1 MIQQGLRPIHS
12 VRRLGILV
20 GVLVSVVVGEQPSFA
35 QAPVYEF
42 FERTLESLRREADI
56 PAMSAAI
63 VQDGA
68 LVWSHGFGRQDLE
81 GNIAAT
87 PNTPYAIGALA
98 QTLGSTLLL
107 RKCVDQSYLEVTD
120 KVVRWTPEY
129 PDDSTRVNEILSHSA
144 PDGTYRYAPLRMSAL
159 TGVVEE
165 CAHRKYPQL
174 LAQEL
179 FELLGMNNSVPGHT
193 LGTPTSEDAAMFDP
207 ARLARYADIL
217 RQIAIPYRLIN
228 RRPVR
233 NTDVTPAR
241 IDFAQGVVS
250 TVIDLAQFDLGYD
263 RGFLDPATRVNALSQ
278 ASAGGKTGLGWFV
291 QAYNNEPIAWQFGV
305 IEGAYS
311 SLIVKVPN
319 RRLTLILLANSDGLS
334 APFAL
339 EAGDVTTSIFA
350 RTFLRNFVP

>member
-1 MIQQGLRPIHS
+1 
-12 VRRLGILV
+12 VRRLGILI
-20 GVLVSVVVGEQPSFA
+20 GVLISVVVGERPSSA
-35 QAPVYEF
+35 QAAVYEF

-68 LVWSHGFGRQDLE
+68 LVWASGLGRQDLE
-81 GNIAAT
+81 GNIAAR
-87 PNTPYAIGALA
+87 PETPYVIGALA

-120 KVVRWTPEY
+120 RIVRWTPDY
-129 PDDSTRVNEILSHSA
+129 PDDTTRVDELLSHTA

-174 LAQEL
+174 LALEL
-179 FELLGMNNSVPGHT
+179 FDLLGMINSVPGQT

-217 RQIAIPYRLIN
+217 RQVAIPYRLIN
-228 RRPVR
+228 RRPFR
-233 NTDVTPAR
+233 NTEVTPAR
-241 IDFAQGVVS
+241 IGFAQGVVS
-250 TVIDLAQFDLGYD
+250 TVVDLAQFDLGYD
-263 RGFLDPATRVNALSQ
+263 GGFLAPGTRLNALSQ
-278 ASAGGKTGLGWFV
+278 AFANGKALPTGLGWFV
-291 QAYNNEPIAWQFGV
+291 QAYNGEPIAWQFGV
-305 IEGAYS
+305 IENAYS

-339 EAGDVTTSIFA
+339 EGGDVTTSIFA

>member
-1 MIQQGLRPIHS
+1 LRPIHS
-12 VRRLGILV
+12 VRRLGILL
-20 GVLVSVVVGEQPSFA
+20 GVLISVVVGEQPSSA

-42 FERTLESLRREADI
+42 FERTLESLRREANI

-68 LVWSHGFGRQDLE
+68 LVWSRGLGRQDVE
-81 GNIAAT
+81 GNISAS
-87 PNTPYAIGALA
+87 PNTPYVVGALA

-120 KVVRWTPEY
+120 RVVRWTPDY
-129 PDDSTRVNEILSHSA
+129 PDDSTRVSELLSHTAS
-144 PDGTYRYAPLRMSAL
+144 DGTYRYAPLRMSAL
-159 TGVVEE
+159 TGVVEA
-165 CAHRKYPQL
+165 CAQRKYPQL

-179 FELLGMNNSVPGHT
+179 FDLLGMNNSVPGQT
-193 LGTPTSEDAAMFDP
+193 LGTPTSEDVAMFDP

-217 RQIAIPYRLIN
+217 RQVAIPYRLIN
-228 RRPVR
+228 GRPFR

-263 RGFLDPATRVNALSQ
+263 LGFLDPATRVSALSQ
-278 ASAGGKTGLGWFV
+278 ASTSGKTGLGWFV

-305 IEGAYS
+305 IENAYS

-334 APFAL
+334 APFGL